1 MPWISDEEPNVKRD
15 KELNMPRAAT
25 TPLKV
30 VEHILRLWTRHRL
43 KHRVEPGRYERS
55 LEKGSRSGACTGDSS
70 QAVRGAP
77 DRRKQEEL
85 MRQCETKVVGYFAYR
100 SRWRIICTNGAA
112 CVISGSA
119 RAMRQNLEEMD
130 PERAYKAT
138 VRKTRFGEVVRG
150 LKLGAAYAFDRGAY
164 RRFYPL
170 AVKIGLPVEP
180 ADFDNPERPG
190 GRFFTVRLIPSGCG
204 ARTSFSGRE
213 RDGSASDAVPREEVG

>member
-1 MPWISDEEPNVKRD
+1 
-15 KELNMPRAAT
+15 MPRAAT
-25 TPLKV
+25 APLNV
-30 VEHILRLWTRHRL
+30 VERILRLWARHRP
-43 KHRVEPGRYERS
+43 KQRVEPGRNGGSLDNRS
-55 LEKGSRSGACTGDSS
+55 KPETCTRDSFKVVS
-70 QAVRGAP
+70 GAP

-100 SRWRIICTNGAA
+100 SRWRIICTDGAA

-190 GRFFTVRLIPSGCG
+190 GRFFTVRLIASGCG

-213 RDGSASDAVPREEVG
+213 RDGSASDAVPREEVR